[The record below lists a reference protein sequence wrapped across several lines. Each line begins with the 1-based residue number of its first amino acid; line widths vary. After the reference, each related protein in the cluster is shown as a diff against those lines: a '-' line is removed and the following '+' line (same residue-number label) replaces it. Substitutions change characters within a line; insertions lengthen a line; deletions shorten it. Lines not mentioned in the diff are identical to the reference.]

1 MNRVWHI
8 LTAILGLSAIVALPA
23 LAAIAT
29 TKHNL
34 SVSGPGALKAASES
48 EICIFC
54 HAPHNAA
61 PSGQLWNRNVGTTYT
76 PYTSSTRKS
85 TPGQP
90 TGASLLCLSC
100 HDGTIAL
107 GKVLNRA
114 TPITMQGGALTG
126 NTLIGTNLADD
137 HPVSFVYDATLRS
150 QRGELADPATLV
162 KPSKVRLD
170 ASGQLQCTSCHDP
183 HDNTNT
189 KFLVIANTASAL
201 CQTCHLKNYWANS
214 DHKTSTK
221 TWNGIGTNPWPHTT
235 GTTVAANA
243 CENCHR
249 PHTAGG
255 PHRLLNYP
263 AEESNCFS
271 CHNGNVAAKNLQ
283 SEFSKFSTHAVAN
296 YTGTHDPSETDP
308 VATEHVECADC
319 HNPHAVNASGGSF
332 PGSLAGTRGITI
344 SGAST
349 NPATLEYEI
358 CFRCHADGAAN
369 VPSSS
374 TARLI
379 AQNNKRLEF
388 QTTNPSFHPVAG
400 PGRSSTMPSLSGMTL
415 NGVPLTSTS
424 VIKCTDCHNNNSGPG
439 AGGTGPKGPHG
450 STYKPLL
457 ERNYTTTDPTSEN
470 ASAYALCYKCHNRNS
485 ILSQNVT
492 GSFTFHWY
500 HVAASSNVRAP
511 CNTCHDP
518 HGISGTQG
526 TVLNNSRLMNFNSA
540 IVTPSPGNGAARWER
555 VGTIGGKCYLTCH
568 GINHNGWSYSGGPP

>member
-1 MNRVWHI
+1 MNRVWHA
-8 LTAILGLSAIVALPA
+8 LAGILGLSAIVALPA

-54 HAPHNAA
+54 HAPHNAS
-61 PSGQLWNRNVGTTYT
+61 PNGQLWNRNIGTTYT

-114 TPITMQGGALTG
+114 TPITMQGGALAG

-170 ASGQLQCTSCHDP
+170 ASGQLQCTSCHNP
-183 HDNTNT
+183 HDNTNA
-189 KFLVIANTASAL
+189 KFLVAANTASAL

-221 TWNGIGTNPWPHTT
+221 TWNGVGINPWPHTNE
-235 GTTVAANA
+235 TTVAANA

-255 PHRLLNYP
+255 SYRLLNYS

-283 SEFSKFSTHAVAN
+283 AEFSKFSTHAVAN

-369 VPSSS
+369 VPAP
-374 TARLI
+374 TIPRQI
-379 AQNNKRLEF
+379 VQNNKRLEF
-388 QTTNPSFHPVAG
+388 QTTNPSHHAVAG
-400 PGRSSTMPSLSGMTL
+400 VGTSTNVPSLIGPTWT
-415 NGVPLTSTS
+415 TSS
-424 VIKCTDCHNNNSGPG
+424 ILKCTDCHNNNAGPQ
-439 AGGTGPKGPHG
+439 AGGTGPNGPHG

-457 ERNYTTTDPTSEN
+457 ERQYVTANNTSE
-470 ASAYALCYKCHNRNS
+470 SAANYALCYKCHSRTS
-485 ILSQNVT
+485 ILSDN
-492 GSFTFHWY
+492 TFKKHY
-500 HVAASSNVRAP
+500 KHIVGVRTP
-511 CNTCHDP
+511 CSTCHDP
-518 HGISGTQG
+518 HGISSTQG
-526 TVLNNSRLMNFNSA
+526 NSTNNARLINFNTA
-540 IVTPSPGNGAARWER
+540 IVTPSSGRLKWEST
-555 VGTIGGKCYLTCH
+555 GTNSGRCYLVCH
-568 GINHNGWSYSGGPP
+568 WRNHSPLSY